1 MKRAFLLPL
10 VSMLL
15 PVPPAEAQNQPVR
28 VRNTASLSATG
39 LFLTPSGTTGWGA
52 NLLAGQFLPPG
63 AFLSVQLGEGG
74 GCRFDLRMV
83 LRDGREA
90 VRRDVD
96 VCAERVVAMALDP
109 APPAEAPAP
118 PPPPAATGRN
128 RP

>member
-10 VSMLL
+10 VSVLL
-15 PVPPAEAQNQPVR
+15 PVPPAVAQNQPVR
-28 VRNTASLSATG
+28 VQNSAPLSATG
-39 LFLTPSGTTGWGA
+39 LFLAPSGTTGWGG
-52 NLLAGQFLPPG
+52 NLLGGQFLPPG

-96 VCAERVVAMALDP
+96 VCAERVVAMALHP
-109 APPAEAPAP
+109 APPAEPAA
-118 PPPPAATGRN
+118 PPPAAPGRS

>member
-1 MKRAFLLPL
+1 MKLAPLLAL
-10 VSMLL
+10 VPMLL
-15 PVPPAEAQNQPVR
+15 PAPMALAQNQPVR
-28 VRNTASLSATG
+28 VRNTAPVSATG
-39 LFLTPSGTTGWGA
+39 LFLAPTGTSAWGA
-52 NLLAGQFLPPG
+52 NLLGGLFLPPG

-109 APPAEAPAP
+109 APPPEAPATAAPAPATP
-118 PPPPAATGRN
+118 PGR
-128 RP
+128 P